1 MSVLRAKNVQKTIV
15 FSSALGIFVVG
26 LIVAVVSIYPL
37 YLDFKSEEELNLTLA
52 LNTKTLA
59 IEECLARAKDVA
71 FQISSRTAARQMLDA
86 YYGGSVTFEA
96 VSDLTRE
103 ILSDAISFSHEV
115 WGITRLDKDGKMVV
129 QIGIEFPR
137 ELWPPV
143 DNTSQSPTL
152 HGPVVLGINS
162 YLVVTTPILDRQLK
176 RLGTDIVAFRLFHL
190 ARIVEDYIGLGKTGD
205 TVIGVDRPDGVELVF
220 SLRRDKGAIAG
231 TISKDSDMGRAL
243 FNAIQR
249 RSGVMI
255 PRDGNDVIAY
265 GPIRDINWGVVVSVD
280 QDELYAPVI
289 RRIWA
294 TSKII
299 VALIL
304 LGTLAMVLLVRPLT
318 GKLIIHTDEL
328 AREIQE
334 KTESLKRELE
344 GRKRME
350 KWLID
355 SERRYRVLLEEV
367 PDIIFILDQEGR
379 FSYVNTQVEKFLDY
393 PVFQILETPLIDYVI
408 PEDRPLVETLLKTET
423 DQIWDEEVE
432 MMAAGKVQKFARIRC
447 KVSFAEEHG
456 PVRYEGVMRDITRRK
471 GLEEEVKASRAEL
484 LEKIKIIDD
493 LYEHIVQQGK
503 SKAIADHTA
512 EVAHELRQPL
522 AIIGGFARRLSKYF
536 ESFLPQ
542 DEGQRRSC
550 EMIISEIQRLER
562 ILTSLIDFTRHERIR
577 LERVD
582 PTEIIE
588 RVLRVYED
596 RMRERQIGLI
606 TSFGK
611 ELAEVMLDPNRFEQ
625 VIRNLVSNAI
635 EASTSGEAI
644 CIETGASVLSGKAQ
658 ETGGLAVE
666 SYFEMKVKNWG
677 KVIPPNELSKIFSPF
692 YTTKNYGTGIGLTLC
707 KKIVE
712 DHNGSISVRS
722 DNEGTVFTIWL
733 PLEHIARLPA
743 KASKREIAVR
753 PEDLIK
759 D

>member
-1 MSVLRAKNVQKTIV
+1 MPVLRAKNVQRTIV
-15 FSSALGIFVVG
+15 YSSALGIFVVG
-26 LIVAVVSIYPL
+26 LIVALVSIYPL

-71 FQISSRTAARQMLDA
+71 LQISSRSVARQMLEA
-86 YYGGSVTFEA
+86 YYGGSMTLEA
-96 VSDLTRE
+96 VSDFTRE
-103 ILSDAISFSHEV
+103 VLSDAISFSHEV
-115 WGITRLDKDGKMVV
+115 WGITRLDKDGKIVA
-129 QIGIEFPR
+129 QIGIELPKEF
-137 ELWPPV
+137 WPPLSA
-143 DNTSQSPTL
+143 TTQSPTL
-152 HGPVVLGINS
+152 HGPAVLGINS
-162 YLVVTTPILDRQLK
+162 YLVVSSPILDRQSQ
-176 RLGTDIVAFRLFHL
+176 RLGTDILAFRLFHL
-190 ARIVEDYIGLGKTGD
+190 ARIVEDYIGLGKTGE

-220 SLRRDKGAIAG
+220 PLRRDKGAIGG

-243 FNAIQR
+243 SNAIQR

-265 GPIRDINWGVVVSVD
+265 GPIRDINWGVVVSMD
-280 QDELYAPVI
+280 QDELYAPVT

-367 PDIIFILDQEGR
+367 PDIIFILDREGR

-393 PVFQILETPLIDYVI
+393 PVFQILETPLIDYVV
-408 PEDRPLVETLLKTET
+408 PHDRPLVETLLQTGM

-432 MMAAGKVQKFARIRC
+432 MMAAGMVQKFARIRC
-447 KVSFAEEHG
+447 KVSLVEDHG

-471 GLEEEVKASRAEL
+471 GLEEELRASREEL

-522 AIIGGFARRLSKYF
+522 AIIGGFARRLSKHF
-536 ESFLPQ
+536 ESCLPQ
-542 DEGQRRSC
+542 DGGQRRSC
-550 EMIISEIQRLER
+550 EMIISEIQRLEG
-562 ILTSLIDFTRHERIR
+562 ILTSLINFTRHERIR
-577 LERVD
+577 LEKVD

-588 RVLRVYED
+588 RVLRVYDD
-596 RMRERQIGLI
+596 RMRERQIKLI

-625 VIRNLVSNAI
+625 VVRNLISNAI
-635 EASTSGEAI
+635 EASAPGEAI
-644 CIETGASVLSGKAQ
+644 CIETGAYVLSGKAQ

-677 KVIPPNELSKIFSPF
+677 KVIPPDELSKIFSPF

-707 KKIVE
+707 KKIIE

-733 PLEHIARLPA
+733 PLEHTARLPA
-743 KASKREIAVR
+743 KATDREIAVR
-753 PEDLIK
+753 PEDLVK
-759 D
+759 E

>member
-1 MSVLRAKNVQKTIV
+1 MPVLRAKNVQRTIV
-15 FSSALGIFVVG
+15 YSSALGIFVVG
-26 LIVAVVSIYPL
+26 LIVALVSIYPL

-52 LNTKTLA
+52 LNTKSLA

-71 FQISSRTAARQMLDA
+71 FQISARTAARQMLEA
-86 YYGGSVTFEA
+86 YYGGSVTLEA

-115 WGITRLDKDGKMVV
+115 WGITRLDRDGRIVV
-129 QIGIEFPR
+129 QIGIELPKEF
-137 ELWPPV
+137 WPPLA
-143 DNTSQSPTL
+143 TTQTPTL

-162 YLVVTTPILDRQLK
+162 YLVVLSPILDRQSQ

-205 TVIGVDRPDGVELVF
+205 TVIGVDRPDAVELVF
-220 SLRRDKGAIAG
+220 PLRRDKGAIGG

-243 FNAIQR
+243 SNAIQR

-265 GPIRDINWGVVVSVD
+265 GPIRDINWGVVVSMD
-280 QDELYAPVI
+280 QDELYAPVT

-299 VALIL
+299 LALIL
-304 LGTLAMVLLVRPLT
+304 MGTLAMVLLVRPLT

-393 PVFQILETPLIDYVI
+393 PVFQILETPLIDYVV
-408 PEDRPLVETLLKTET
+408 PHDRPLVETLLQTGM

-432 MMAAGKVQKFARIRC
+432 MMAAGKLQKFARIRC
-447 KVSFAEEHG
+447 KVSLVEEHG

-471 GLEEEVKASRAEL
+471 GLEEELRASKVEL

-536 ESFLPQ
+536 ESCLHQ
-542 DEGQRRSC
+542 DGGQRKSC
-550 EMIISEIQRLER
+550 EMIISEIQRLEG

-577 LERVD
+577 LEKVD

-588 RVLRVYED
+588 RVLKVYED
-596 RMRERQIGLI
+596 RMLERQIKLV

-625 VIRNLVSNAI
+625 VVRNLISNAI
-635 EASTSGEAI
+635 EASPPGEAI
-644 CIETGASVLSGKAQ
+644 CIETGASILSGKAQ

-677 KVIPPNELSKIFSPF
+677 KVIPPTELSKIFSPF

-707 KKIVE
+707 KKIIE

-733 PLEHIARLPA
+733 PLEHAARLPA
-743 KASKREIAVR
+743 KATDREIAVR
-753 PEDLIK
+753 PQDLVK